1 MFSTPNRAADSAP
14 TIARS
19 RTVSLVNLMRYDYA
33 TVREMRWIGCWVVC
47 VCGLAHAQ
55 TTVLATSAILDGKG
69 GVLRNQRITIEGSRI
84 AGVAAGQGKATYDL
98 RGLTVMPGW
107 IDTHVHLNWHY
118 DANHKYVAGRDK
130 PEEAAL
136 YTAENAWLTLQGG
149 FTTVQSVGAAIDG
162 PIRDRINQGVLPG
175 PRVLTSLRQIN
186 ERSGTP
192 EEIRELVRRTK
203 TEGADLIKIFAT
215 TGMGAGGKQSMSDE
229 QIQAA
234 CGEAKSIGLRV
245 LVHAIGA
252 EGAKAAILAGCTAIE
267 HGSYVDDSVLDL
279 MAQRGTYFDPN
290 FLVIHNYLENRSSWN
305 FPEASFQAL
314 ETALGPTASILRR
327 ARAHHV
333 KVVFGTDAVAGAHGC
348 NAEEFIY
355 RVRDAGERA
364 MDAIASATSMAA
376 ESLGMGDRIGTI
388 APGFEADL
396 IAVDGNPLEDIT
408 AVRRV
413 VFVMKGGKIYRN
425 TARGEVQ

>member
-1 MFSTPNRAADSAP
+1 MH
-14 TIARS
+14 
-19 RTVSLVNLMRYDYA
+19 MRLIKA
-33 TVREMRWIGCWVVC
+33 VCWIFCL
-47 VCGLAHAQ
+47 CGLAHAE
-55 TTVLATSAILDGKG
+55 TAVLATSTVLDGKG
-69 GVLRNQRITIEGSRI
+69 GILRNQRITIDGSRI
-84 AGVAAGQGKATYDL
+84 AAVAAGQGSATYDL

-136 YTAENAWLTLQGG
+136 FTAENAWLTLQGG

-162 PIRDRINQGVLPG
+162 PVRDRINNGTLPG
-175 PRVLTSLRQIN
+175 PRILTSLRQIN

-203 TEGADLIKIFAT
+203 SEGADLIKIFAT
-215 TGMGAGGKQSMSDE
+215 AGLTVRGNQSMSDE

-234 CGEAKSIGLRV
+234 CGEAKALGLRV

-252 EGAKAAILAGCTAIE
+252 AGAKAAILAGCTAIE
-267 HGSYVDDSVLDL
+267 HGVYVDGAVLDV

-290 FLVIHNYLENRSSWN
+290 FLVIHNYLENRSSWS
-305 FPEASFQAL
+305 FPDAQFQAL
-314 ETALGPTASILRR
+314 EKALEPTASILRQ
-327 ARAHHV
+327 ARAHYV
-333 KVVFGTDAVAGAHGC
+333 KVVFGTDAVADAHGR

-355 RVRDAGERA
+355 RVRDGGEKP
-364 MDAIASATSMAA
+364 MDAIVSATSMAA
-376 ESLGMGDRIGTI
+376 ESLGLGDRIGTV

-396 IAVDGNPLEDIT
+396 VAVEGNPIDDIT

-413 VFVMKGGKIYRN
+413 VFVMKGGTVYRN
-425 TARGEVQ
+425 TARAAAK

>member
-1 MFSTPNRAADSAP
+1 MRLISWW
-14 TIARS
+14 IAC
-19 RTVSLVNLMRYDYA
+19 A
-33 TVREMRWIGCWVVC
+33 W
-47 VCGLAHAQ
+47 LASAQ
-55 TTVLATSAILDGKG
+55 TAVLETSVILDGKG
-69 GVLRNQRITIEGSRI
+69 GVLRNQRITVDGSKI
-84 AGVAAGQGKATYDL
+84 ARVAAGQGSAAYDL

-118 DANHKYVAGRDK
+118 DADHKYVAGRDK

-136 YTAENAWLTLQGG
+136 STAENAWLTLQGG

-162 PIRDRINQGVLPG
+162 PVRDRINNGTLPG
-175 PRVLTSLRQIN
+175 PRILTSLRQIN

-215 TGMGAGGKQSMSDE
+215 TGMGAGGNQSMSDE

-234 CGEAKSIGLRV
+234 CGEAKALGLRV

-252 EGAKAAILAGCTAIE
+252 AGAKAAILAGCTAIE
-267 HGSYVDDSVLDL
+267 HGSYVDDAVLDL
-279 MAQRGTYFDPN
+279 MAQHGTYFDPN
-290 FLVIHNYLENRSSWN
+290 FLVIHNYLDNRSSWS

-314 ETALGPTASILRR
+314 QNALEPTAAILRR

-333 KVVFGTDAVAGAHGC
+333 KVVFGTDAVAGAHGH

-355 RVRDAGERA
+355 RVRDAGDKP
-364 MDAIASATSMAA
+364 MDAIVSATSMAA
-376 ESLGMGDRIGTI
+376 ESLGMGNRIGTV

-396 IAVDGNPLEDIT
+396 VAVEGNPLEDVT

-413 VFVMKGGKIYRN
+413 VFVMKGGKVYRN
-425 TARGEVQ
+425 AR